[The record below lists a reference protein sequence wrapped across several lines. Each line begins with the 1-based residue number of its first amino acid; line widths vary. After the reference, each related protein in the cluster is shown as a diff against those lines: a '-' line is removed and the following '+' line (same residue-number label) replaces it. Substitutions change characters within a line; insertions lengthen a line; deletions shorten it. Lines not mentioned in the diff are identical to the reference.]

1 MAFVA
6 TNASSYADKVVGDGE
21 CVAFVKE
28 CSGAPVTT
36 KWVPGV
42 KVKDNDVASGT
53 AIATF
58 KDGKYPSQ
66 KGYHVRSL
74 SVRMTKRIVVW
85 DQWKGQPVHKRTI
98 GFMAGEGKPSNDGDA
113 YSVIETS

>member
-1 MAFVA
+1 MAFLA

-66 KGYHVRSL
+66 KGYHAAIFVS
-74 SVRMTKRIVVW
+74 KDDKGIVVW
-85 DQWKGQPVHKRTI
+85 DQWKGQPVHKR
-98 GFMAGEGKPSNDGDA
+98 P
-113 YSVIETS
+113 